1 MPSLTEMS
9 LRNPVALLPADAPS
23 TVAAKQMTASFQE
36 AGSENILI
44 ALLADDKGLNKADEQ
59 VYRNLVD
66 RLHRDTRDVLMLQ
79 DFLSSPPLREVLQSK
94 DGKAW
99 ILPIGLAGELGTPKS
114 YEAYTRVADIVNFA
128 VKEGA
133 PGSNLTANLTGPAA
147 TVADLTDAGAKD
159 RLPIELAIAVGLL
172 VILLL
177 IYRNPVTMMLPLIT
191 IGASLMIA
199 QGGIAAISLATGL
212 PISNLSIVLLSAMIA
227 GAGTDYA
234 VFLISR
240 YHDYVRRG
248 MESDAAIKRSMA
260 SVGKVITASAA
271 TVGVTFLGMGFAK
284 LGLFSKAGPALAVGI
299 GIALLAALTLL
310 PAIVVLIGR
319 RGWIKPRIER
329 TDVFWRTMGI
339 RIVRRPRAHLV
350 ASVVILL
357 ALASCATLLRYNYDD
372 RKLLSSSERS
382 SVGYANLDKHFS
394 VNQTIPEYLFL
405 QSPNDLRTPR
415 ALADLEQMAQR
426 VSQLPGVTMVRGVT
440 RPTGESLEQ
449 ARATYQAGQ
458 VGNQLSGASDQI
470 AGRTND
476 LNRLASGADQIADN
490 LSDVRGQI
498 KQAVGNVG
506 SLVEALTYIQSQ
518 FGGNHAFGEL
528 DKAAKMVASFKS
540 YGATLRMYFG
550 GLGENFSWLDDVV
563 AALDTS
569 PLCNNSQACGAARG
583 EFHRLQAARDEGAL
597 DGLANMGR
605 QLESTGSSDQLSTTI
620 DRLGQSF
627 DTVVKSL
634 RGLGFDNPKG
644 AKSRLVS
651 VQKGANDLASAS
663 RQVADGVQLM
673 VNETK
678 RMGYG
683 LSQASDFLMAMGH
696 DASQPSMAGFNIP
709 TQVLNSE
716 DFKRIA
722 QAFISPDGHSVR
734 YFIQT
739 EFNPFSTQ
747 AMDQVNEI
755 VKTANGA
762 LPNTTLADAKVAVSG
777 YPVTLRDTRDYYE
790 RDIRL
795 IAAVTVI
802 VVLLI
807 LMLLL
812 RAVVAPL
819 YLVGSVILSFLS
831 AVGIGVL
838 VFQVLLGQQLHW
850 SVPGF
855 AFVVLVA
862 VGADYNMLLASRLR
876 DEAGHGFRYG
886 VIRTVRSTGGVIT
899 AAGLIFTASMAGLL
913 FSSIGTVVQAGFVI
927 GVGIMLDTFV
937 VRTITV
943 PAIATLF
950 GHRSWWPSKPWLTNG
965 AREEDSGGSGPAER
979 QSVFDKV

>member
-1 MPSLTEMS
+1 MS

-23 TVAAKQMTASFQE
+23 TVAAKQMTAAFKE

-44 ALLADDKGLNKADEQ
+44 ALLTDEKGLNKADEQ

-66 RLHRDTRDVLMLQ
+66 RLRRDTRDVLMLQ

-114 YEAYTRVADIVNFA
+114 YEAYTRVAEIVKFA

-133 PGSNLTANLTGPAA
+133 PGSNLTADLTGPAA

-159 RLPIELAIAVGLL
+159 RLPIESAIAVGLL
-172 VILLL
+172 VILLI

-248 MESDAAIKRSMA
+248 MDSDAAIKRAMN

-310 PAIVVLIGR
+310 PAIVVLVGR
-319 RGWIKPRIER
+319 RGWIKPRAER

-357 ALASCATLLRYNYDD
+357 ALASCAALLRYNYDD
-372 RKLLSSSERS
+372 RKLLSASESSS
-382 SVGYANLDKHFS
+382 IGYANLDKHFS

-405 QSPNDLRTPR
+405 QSPNDLRSPR

-426 VSQLPGVTMVRGVT
+426 ISQLPGVKMVRGVT
-440 RPTGESLEQ
+440 RPMGESLEQ

-490 LSDVRGQI
+490 LFDVKGQI

-528 DKAAKMVASFKS
+528 DKASKLAGSLKS

-569 PLCNNSQACGAARG
+569 PLCNNSQACGAARV
-583 EFHRLQAARDEGAL
+583 EFHRLLAARDEGAL
-597 DGLANMGR
+597 DGLINMGR
-605 QLESTGSSDQLSTTI
+605 QLESTGTNDQLSTTI

-651 VQKGANDLASAS
+651 VQKGANDLATAS

-696 DASQPSMAGFNIP
+696 DAAQPSMAGFNIP
-709 TQVLNSE
+709 AQVLNSE

-739 EFNPFSTQ
+739 DFSPFSTQ

-755 VKTANGA
+755 VKTASGA

-876 DEAGHGFRYG
+876 DESGRGFRYG

-927 GVGIMLDTFV
+927 GVGILLDTFV

-950 GHRSWWPSKPWLTNG
+950 GRLSWWPAKPWLTKG
-965 AREEDSGGSGPAER
+965 PREEGAGPAER
-979 QSVFDKV
+979 PTVFDKV